1 MLTTSSHYS
10 LIHPSNRYLLS
21 TWHHSRCWG
30 NSRKQNRQKFQSL
43 YCSQRSQPIIIEVK
57 NPKYSSG
64 QLRPNKGLQRSA
76 ENLWKRL
83 LFNKKRCPKRATSL
97 TVFRYHWVI
106 CWIFEQHQPS
116 SNLEGDISTHWGCQN
131 RKTERAWVL
140 KHIPEQQNKPPTYIL
155 RTPYYVSTINAYYS
169 SQF

>member
-30 NSRKQNRQKFQSL
+30 NSRKQNREKFQSL
-43 YCSQRSQPIIIEVK
+43 YCSQRSQPIIIEVE

-64 QLRPNKGLQRSA
+64 QLRPNKGLQRSV

-83 LFNKKRCPKRATSL
+83 SFSIKRDAQREPPLLQFLDIIEWYAESLNSISLLATLKETYLHTEDVRIGKQKEPGSSSTSL
-97 TVFRYHWVI
+97 
-106 CWIFEQHQPS
+106 S
-116 SNLEGDISTHWGCQN
+116 S
-131 RKTERAWVL
+131 
-140 KHIPEQQNKPPTYIL
+140 
-155 RTPYYVSTINAYYS
+155 RTNHLHTL
-169 SQF
+169 